1 MDLDEIDPA
10 KWALLDA
17 ATDQYIARED
27 AAFDSCA
34 RLLVHH
40 MADTRGRLSHITTLA
55 LGQPPPHLLIR
66 QYERWKDVQ
75 RMTSMREIHA
85 VDEGGC
91 IHERDISKENC

>member
-1 MDLDEIDPA
+1 MDLDEIEPA

-17 ATDQYIARED
+17 ATDQYIAEED

-55 LGQPPPHLLIR
+55 LGQPPPCFLLPLNGR
-66 QYERWKDVQ
+66 LNTVKRAPPPPPHPV
-75 RMTSMREIHA
+75 RGML
-85 VDEGGC
+85 DEGGASM
-91 IHERDISKENC
+91 R